1 MDDFIGALV
10 LYLDNKKPDMQLRL
24 DKSCYEKNYTR

>member
-10 LYLDNKKPDMQLRL
+10 LYLDHKKQDMQLRL
-24 DKSCYEKNYTR
+24 DKWCYEKKLY